1 MKNFK
6 LKIPQNIEDYR
17 LRHLPA
23 FNTTLENDH
32 STESQIEVISGISGV
47 GKMFIRELKESQINK
62 IYTHILITFKDF
74 KVGKPKKEI
83 TINGKQYTLV
93 DPNKVGYGWWMDY
106 NSITDKT
113 DNALICAL
121 MYVEKGMRYAQ
132 IDDSENVLNPAKE
145 RALIFEEHFPMVDF
159 MTSRVFFL
167 SRLNRSQIASIQGT
181 LIAQRIIKAKKLLSQ
196 KLQFFKRTKQP
207 TL

>member
-1 MKNFK
+1 MKNFR

-23 FNTTLENDH
+23 FNKTLENDH
-32 STESQIEVISGISGV
+32 STESQVEVISGISGV

-93 DPNKVGYGWWMDY
+93 DPNKVGYGWWKDY
-106 NSITDKT
+106 NSLTDKT

-132 IDDSENVLNPAKE
+132 IDDAENVLNPAKE
-145 RALIFEEHFPMVDF
+145 RAKIFEEHFPMVDF

-167 SRLNRSQIASIQGT
+167 RKLNRSQIASIQGT
-181 LIAQRIIKAKKLLSQ
+181 LIAQRIIKVMSR
-196 KLQFFKRTKQP
+196 LQFSKRTKP
-207 TL
+207 STL